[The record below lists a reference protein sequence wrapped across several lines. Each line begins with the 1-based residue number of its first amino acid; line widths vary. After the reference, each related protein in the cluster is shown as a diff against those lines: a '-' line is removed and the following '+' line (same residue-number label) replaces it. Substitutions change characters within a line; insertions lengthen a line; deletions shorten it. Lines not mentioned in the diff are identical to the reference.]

1 MKYGVWF
8 EVPAQMAG
16 CWKWRG
22 FLSGFNIETADYFPL
37 PLSKEEAEERAKMV
51 RRTNPG
57 VSLIEIRALS

>member
-22 FLSGFNIETADYFPL
+22 FLSGANIETADHFPL
-37 PLSKEEAEERAKMV
+37 PFSKEEARERASMV
-51 RRTNPG
+51 RRTNPDAT
-57 VSLIEIRALS
+57 LIEVRALR